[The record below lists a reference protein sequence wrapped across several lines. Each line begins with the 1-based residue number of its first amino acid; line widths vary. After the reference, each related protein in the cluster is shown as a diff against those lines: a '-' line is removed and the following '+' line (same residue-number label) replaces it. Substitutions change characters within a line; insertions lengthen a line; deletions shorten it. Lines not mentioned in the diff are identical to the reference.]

1 MCDGVQPIL
10 WWLCVFVL
18 FRVDM
23 SEFGVWFSE
32 FMCEEC
38 VECAWANEVRI
49 AQLAQAP
56 V

>member
-1 MCDGVQPIL
+1 MGCSLFCGGFVF
-10 WWLCVFVL
+10 FVL
-18 FRVDM
+18 FRV
-23 SEFGVWFSE
+23 SLGCGSVSL
-32 FMCEEC
+32 CEEC